1 MTQQRKRL
9 LLIGAFVLALAI
21 TLFFGLR
28 FARRVINRP
37 TRDPIRAWQD
47 IGYISRAY
55 GVPPRV
61 LEEALGLPQGPPPDR
76 RPIGEIAS
84 AQNRTTTE
92 VMQILETRIA
102 RERPPPPAPP
112 PPRQPPPGGTPIP

>member
-28 FARRVINRP
+28 FALRVINRP

-47 IGYISRAY
+47 IVYISRAF

-61 LEEALGLPQGPPPDR
+61 LEEALGLPPGPPPDR

-84 AQNRTTTE
+84 AQNRTNDAVNILNTTANS
-92 VMQILETRIA
+92 ISL
-102 RERPPPPAPP
+102 
-112 PPRQPPPGGTPIP
+112 